1 MNHITTLLVVRC
13 VGLRLNLF
21 LLALAITKK
30 GSEADVLREYKSAS
44 GRSKIE
50 NFLMGQ
56 QKAQIKQDFTTYM
69 NLLKYW
75 RDESAHGTES
85 KIQEEEA
92 FTSLLL
98 LLRFAQ
104 FADSRW
110 QDLTN

>member
-1 MNHITTLLVVRC
+1 
-13 VGLRLNLF
+13 
-21 LLALAITKK
+21 
-30 GSEADVLREYKSAS
+30 
-44 GRSKIE
+44 
-50 NFLMGQ
+50 
-56 QKAQIKQDFTTYM
+56 M

-75 RDESAHGTES
+75 RDESAHGIES

-110 QDLTN
+110 QDLTT

>member
-1 MNHITTLLVVRC
+1 MCGASAESI
-13 VGLRLNLF
+13 
-21 LLALAITKK
+21 LLALATSKK
-30 GSEADVLREYKSAS
+30 GSQDEILKEYKSAN

-50 NFLMGQ
+50 NFLIGQ
-56 QKAQIKQDFTTYM
+56 QSGQIKQDFITFM
-69 NLLKYW
+69 SLLKYW

-104 FADSRW
+104 FADSKW
-110 QDLTN
+110 QTLTT